1 MIPSTQI
8 KRKSVFMNTRV
19 CAIRDTSPRIKCISL
34 QHQKLKDIG
43 PFVPGAH
50 FKVFIPQDKNIPP
63 VSPDMSTGRAVWP
76 DERTRPFVRTYT
88 VRRIDRI
95 NGILDVEFVM
105 HGDNGPASA
114 WALNAVTSDCLG
126 IGIKPG
132 KTFKTAAWYLF
143 AGDDT
148 ALPAIAAMLEALPAE
163 TKGVAL
169 LEVENAADIFEIK
182 TNSAVEV
189 NWLSREGQTADRSD
203 LLLKTIQT
211 VMLPNPANTT
221 RYVWIAGEDNMV
233 RETRRFANEQLGLNR
248 EELHATVYWKAGFSE
263 DGYQKIRRGE

>member
-1 MIPSTQI
+1 MQPSTEI
-8 KRKSVFMNTRV
+8 KRKSVFMNTQV
-19 CAIRDTSPRIKCISL
+19 CAIRDTSAHLKCISL
-34 QHQKLKDIG
+34 QHEQLKDLG
-43 PFVPGAH
+43 PLAPGAH
-50 FKVFIPQDKNIPP
+50 FKIFIPRDKNTPP

-76 DERTRPFVRTYT
+76 DENTRPFVRTYT
-88 VRRIDRI
+88 VRRIDHT

-114 WALNAVTSDCLG
+114 WASNAVMGDYLG

-132 KTFKTAAWYLF
+132 KTFKPAAWYLF

-169 LEVENAADIFEIK
+169 LEVENAADAFEIK
-182 TNSAVEV
+182 TNSAVQI
-189 NWLSREGQTADRSD
+189 NWLSREGQTAERSD
-203 LLLKTIQT
+203 LLLKTIQN

-221 RYVWIAGEDNMV
+221 RYVWIAGEENMV
-233 RETRRFANEQLGLNR
+233 REARIFANEELGLSR
-248 EELHATVYWKAGFSE
+248 EELHATVYWKAGISE